1 MGNTTELRGL
11 NFDFSAGEVLLVDK
25 PLNWT
30 SFNVVAKLKYR
41 IKPAK
46 KIGHAGTLDP
56 LATGLLIICTGKK
69 TKEIETYMGQTKE
82 YTGIIQ
88 LGVITP
94 SYDYETEPSEYRE
107 FDHIQEEDVRN
118 AIAANFVG
126 DIEQTPP
133 VFSAI
138 KVDGKRSYDLARKGE
153 ALELKKR
160 KITVNSFEI
169 TQFDFPNLHFKVV
182 CSKGTYIRSL
192 AHDLGQVLGCGGV
205 LSALRR
211 TKIGDFSV
219 ENAWNLEE
227 LVQLLEERKLKISD
241 ENL

>member
-69 TKEIETYMGQTKE
+69 TKEIEIYMGQTKE

-126 DIEQTPP
+126 EIEQTPP

>member
-94 SYDYETEPSEYRE
+94 SYDYETEPLEYRE

-126 DIEQTPP
+126 EIEQTPP

-169 TQFDFPNLHFKVV
+169 TQFDFPILHFKVV

>member
-94 SYDYETEPSEYRE
+94 SYDYETEPLEYRE

-126 DIEQTPP
+126 EIEQTPP

-169 TQFDFPNLHFKVV
+169 TQFNFPNLHFKVV

>member
-94 SYDYETEPSEYRE
+94 SYDYETEPLEYRE

-126 DIEQTPP
+126 EIEQTPP

-192 AHDLGQVLGCGGV
+192 AHDLGQELGCGGV

>member
-11 NFDFSAGEVLLVDK
+11 TFDFAAGEVLLVDK

-69 TKEIETYMGQTKE
+69 TKEIESYMGQIKE
-82 YTGIIQ
+82 YTGVIQ

-94 SYDYETEPSEYRE
+94 SYDYETEPSEYR
-107 FDHIQEEDVRN
+107 DYQHIQESEVLS
-118 AIAANFVG
+118 AIENHFLG
-126 DIEQTPP
+126 EIEQVPP

-153 ALELKKR
+153 AQELKKR
-160 KITVNSFEI
+160 NVTVEIFEI
-169 TQFDFPNLHFKVV
+169 TRFDFPNLHFRIV

-192 AHDLGQVLGCGGV
+192 AHDLGQALGCGGV
-205 LSALRR
+205 LAGLRR
-211 TKIGDFSV
+211 TKIGNFHVDD
-219 ENAWNLEE
+219 AWNLEE
-227 LVQLLEERKLKISD
+227 LVSLLEERKEKASH

>member
-94 SYDYETEPSEYRE
+94 SYDYETEPLEYRE

-126 DIEQTPP
+126 EIEQTPP

-227 LVQLLEERKLKISD
+227 LVQLLEEIKLKISD

>member
-94 SYDYETEPSEYRE
+94 SYDYETEPLEYRE

-126 DIEQTPP
+126 EIEQTPP

>member
-69 TKEIETYMGQTKE
+69 TKEIEIYMGQTKE

>member
-94 SYDYETEPSEYRE
+94 SYDYETEPLEYRE

-126 DIEQTPP
+126 EIEQTPP

-227 LVQLLEERKLKISD
+227 LVLLLEERKLKISD

>member
-11 NFDFSAGEVLLVDK
+11 TFDFAAGEVLLVDK

-69 TKEIETYMGQTKE
+69 TKEIESYMGQIKE
-82 YTGIIQ
+82 YTGVIQ

-94 SYDYETEPSEYRE
+94 SYDYETEPSEHRDYK
-107 FDHIQEEDVRN
+107 HIQESEVLS
-118 AIAANFVG
+118 AIENHFLG
-126 DIEQTPP
+126 EIEQVPP

-153 ALELKKR
+153 AQELKKR
-160 KITVNSFEI
+160 NVTVETFEI
-169 TQFDFPNLHFKVV
+169 TRFDFPNLHFRIV
-182 CSKGTYIRSL
+182 CSKGTYIRSIVRDFGIKCQSGAYMSEL
-192 AHDLGQVLGCGGV
+192 V
-205 LSALRR
+205 R
-211 TKIGDFSV
+211 TKIGDWGLDKAQDVATFNSDLHEV
-219 ENAWNLEE
+219 
-227 LVQLLEERKLKISD
+227 LL
-241 ENL
+241 

>member
-88 LGVITP
+88 LGVITR
-94 SYDYETEPSEYRE
+94 SYDYETEPLEYRE

-126 DIEQTPP
+126 EIEQTPP

>member
-107 FDHIQEEDVRN
+107 FDHIQEEDVIN
-118 AIAANFVG
+118 AIAANFAG
-126 DIEQTPP
+126 EIEQTPP

>member
-1 MGNTTELRGL
+1 MGDTTEFRGL
-11 NFDFSAGEVLLVDK
+11 NFDFAAGEVLLVDK

-69 TKEIETYMGQTKE
+69 TKEIESFMGQKKE
-82 YTGIIQ
+82 YTGVIQ
-88 LGVITP
+88 LGLITP
-94 SYDYETEPSEYRE
+94 SYDYETEPTEYR
-107 FDHIQEEDVRN
+107 DYQQISSNDVIK
-118 AIAANFVG
+118 AIESNFMG
-126 DIEQTPP
+126 EIDQIPP

-160 KITVNSFEI
+160 KITVEEFEI
-169 TQFDFPNLHFKVV
+169 TNFDFPNLHFRIG

-192 AHDLGQVLGCGGV
+192 AHDLGQVLGCGAV
-205 LSALRR
+205 LSGLRR
-211 TKIGDFSV
+211 TKIGDFKV
-219 ENAWNLEE
+219 EDAWNLEE
-227 LVQLLEERKLKISD
+227 LVNLLEERREKVSN

>member
-126 DIEQTPP
+126 EIEQTPP

-219 ENAWNLEE
+219 ENAWSLEE

>member
-11 NFDFSAGEVLLVDK
+11 TFDFAAGEVLLVDK

-69 TKEIETYMGQTKE
+69 TKEIESYMGQIKE
-82 YTGIIQ
+82 YTGVIQ

-94 SYDYETEPSEYRE
+94 SYDYETEPSEHRDYK
-107 FDHIQEEDVRN
+107 HIQESEVLS
-118 AIAANFVG
+118 AIENHFLG
-126 DIEQTPP
+126 EIEQVPP

-153 ALELKKR
+153 AQELKKR
-160 KITVNSFEI
+160 NVTVETFEI
-169 TQFDFPNLHFKVV
+169 TRFDFPNLHFRIV

-192 AHDLGQVLGCGGV
+192 AHDLGQELGCGGV
-205 LSALRR
+205 LAGLRR
-211 TKIGDFSV
+211 TKIGNFHVDD
-219 ENAWNLEE
+219 AWNLEE
-227 LVQLLEERKLKISD
+227 LVNLLEERKEKASH

>member
-126 DIEQTPP
+126 EIEQTPP

>member
-1 MGNTTELRGL
+1 MGDTTELRRL
-11 NFDFSAGEVLLVDK
+11 NFDFVAGEVLLVDK

-69 TKEIETYMGQTKE
+69 TKEIESFMGQKKE

-107 FDHIQEEDVRN
+107 YDQIKLMDVIQ
-118 AIAANFVG
+118 AIESNFLG
-126 DIEQTPP
+126 EIEQVPP

-160 KITVNSFEI
+160 RITVEEFEI
-169 TQFDFPNLHFKVV
+169 TQFDLPNLHFRIV

-205 LSALRR
+205 LAGLRR
-211 TKIGDFSV
+211 TKIGDFRI
-219 ENAWNLEE
+219 EDAWNLDA
-227 LVQLLEERKLKISD
+227 LVNILEERKETTSH